1 MKQFY
6 NFGKGLLAAGLLLLG
21 ATGTANAQVFP
32 LEAQNQFPGVQP
44 AERAPGLMN
53 AEILFQ
59 QNRADTGGI
68 VSGTFEGL
76 GTATFSADD
85 FELSTPATLTS
96 ISVLGFQNNAT
107 YLDGILLGVQ
117 FYIFANGG
125 GSPAGEP
132 YEGDALYSIE
142 VDLDDPRLEVV
153 QEANLYTFIVDV
165 SEENWFLPAERYW
178 LSVAPVQDLADLDG
192 ASRWNWAQGEQNFG
206 EPMLI
211 DPDNN
216 FNGNFFDWTPFS
228 ALGINWDPS
237 GLVMTIEGI
246 PGEASVELGA
256 FSLLSPPNG
265 VEVDLT
271 FEGETAIAIEWEASE
286 NATDYAWVAHLSG
299 NSLEDPLL
307 NVPTGAAT
315 ELVLTDGAIYD
326 ILQSLGVEP
335 GQTVT
340 IDWSVVASAG
350 DEARFADEVWSV
362 TFTLVPPTSIGT
374 GETVQGFELSQNY
387 PNPFNPTTNISFT
400 LPQASDVSLEV
411 FNMQGQ
417 RVATL
422 ANGSFSAG
430 SHIVTFDA
438 ANLSSGI
445 YLYRMTAGA
454 FTQTNKMMLVK

>member
-1 MKQFY
+1 MKQIY
-6 NFGKGLLAAGLLLLG
+6 KAGKGLLAASLLLF
-21 ATGTANAQVFP
+21 GTSAVANAQVFQM
-32 LEAQNQFPGVQP
+32 EAQNQFPSTQITEPVSGV
-44 AERAPGLMN
+44 MDS
-53 AEILFQ
+53 EILFQ

-117 FYIFANGG
+117 VYIFSNAGG
-125 GSPAGEP
+125 APGGQP
-132 YEGDALYSIE
+132 YDGDALLQIE
-142 VDLDDPRLEVV
+142 LDLDDPRLEVT
-153 QEANLYTFIVDV
+153 QESNLYTFNVDV
-165 SEENWFLPAERYW
+165 SGENWFLPAERYW

-192 ASRWNWAQGEQNFG
+192 ANRWNWAQGEQNFG
-206 EPMLI
+206 EPMLV

-228 ALGINWDPS
+228 VLGIDWNPS

-246 PGEASVELGA
+246 PGEASVDLGP

-265 VEVDLT
+265 IEVDLI
-271 FEGETAIAIEWEASE
+271 FEGDTEIAIQWEASE
-286 NATDYAWVAHLSG
+286 NATDYAWVAHLEG
-299 NSLEDPLL
+299 NDLTDPLL
-307 NVPTGAAT
+307 NVPTGAET
-315 ELVLTDGAIYD
+315 ELVLTDGAIYG
-326 ILQSLGVEP
+326 ILTDLGVEP
-335 GQTVT
+335 GTAVT

-350 DEARFADEVWSV
+350 DNTLFADETWSV
-362 TFTLVPPTSIGT
+362 TFTLVPATNIGRD
-374 GETVQGFELSQNY
+374 EIVSGFELGQNY

-400 LPQASDVSLEV
+400 LPEASEVSLEV

-430 SHIVTFDA
+430 NHTVTFDA

-445 YLYRMTAGA
+445 YLYRMTSGA